1 MSDTPL
7 DDVQFELNLAIE
19 FRDYDRAE
27 RMERIKS
34 ALQVCAGSRATIERL
49 TKTNEPEEDDEHFLV
64 AHVSKDTKVIG
75 IDHPTGAS
83 FEDVLAAHIALRDRL
98 NVRIEEQDNCPFS
111 ASVGKS

>member
-7 DDVQFELNLAIE
+7 DDAQFELNLAIE

-49 TKTNEPEEDDEHFLV
+49 TKQRDFQLSAAVEATRREQEHKARAERLMKERDGYRW
-64 AHVSKDTKVIG
+64 HLDQC
-75 IDHPTGAS
+75 
-83 FEDVLAAHIALRDRL
+83 EQIAGRAL
-98 NVRIEEQDNCPFS
+98 
-111 ASVGKS
+111 